1 MLFRKRKQPLF
12 DESARNAMLC
22 LAPHL
27 NRALRVT
34 LRMQE
39 MEARASAL
47 VEMSDRAL
55 TALVVTDA
63 FGRIGEANAS
73 ARAILTRGQTAF

>member
-1 MLFRKRKQPLF
+1 
-12 DESARNAMLC
+12 MLC

-39 MEARASAL
+39 MEAGASAL
-47 VEMSDRAL
+47 VEISDRAL

-63 FGRIGEANAS
+63 FGRIGRSECVWLAPFS
-73 ARAILTRGQTAF
+73 RRQTAF